1 MSVRTRIRS
10 FEQQNEEVAK
20 KTFSPSKNIDP
31 FPPSN
36 YREDSPARTSG
47 SSSSNASNNKN
58 HPPVTIRKSSP
69 ASRKNAMSASPSPSS
84 KQNTSTSSLDSK
96 SKTNTLGK
104 KAVVMPSK
112 NGALSPTMMKVK
124 QNRKSRIQRETSNSS
139 KSPSPSPPVVAGSL
153 KQRRNLMKYQKQRA
167 REQQQEQLDNN
178 NGIGVGSGSLSG
190 SHHSADSGISSGRR
204 FVHSISQE
212 SSGEI
217 NIESSVVVPQQRLPH
232 QKTQRGGGTQQEQ
245 QHHNYTYDS
254 PTRYTSAQIAK
265 SHRMQRMRNNSNNIN
280 HAANTGKDPPAVMS
294 PPHGGS
300 NNYRDNHEQQQQQ
313 SHGRGQ
319 PHPYE
324 TSTTGPAPASPVLY
338 APSEEDNTEFNSV
351 CKSPKLVDDDDAT
364 LTSVRQIMGG
374 ADHQPTTSSSLMSGV
389 TSSTMQQTQPTLQP
403 KRYFNH
409 DTVSSPKNSDFVANS
424 SSKNGRNGNM
434 NSGAEESTS
443 FLKKKKLSRGS
454 GHSSRG
460 GRSSRGSN
468 NNVLMKAASSTDY
481 DSDGGEDRRVEV
493 KRNKNKSRS
502 RNEATD
508 SAMDVFL
515 QKTRS
520 SRVEEDERTFDYGE
534 LNDSVASFDTAN
546 RHALKQANVN
556 HDGMKST
563 AFVKEEPRPL
573 LVNNEDLEFY
583 TKNMNTPVAKTTA
596 GVVAAATVGAVVMGP
611 VGLLVG
617 AAAVG
622 IAVGAMQV
630 PEEQRENVKEKVT
643 AGVVQ
648 ASDALS
654 VSCVTMCHQTGV
666 AEHIPP
672 EVARCYDPDV
682 AKEFEESKKSGGT
695 GADGTVNG
703 TGADGTVNGTGIG
716 GGVSYNASMNDNEN
730 PNNGKNIKGQDD
742 KNHDKQSHTSGAGNN
757 IVNNAMRGLMPD
769 NHGNKAPLSRGAMCL
784 RDVRIIPVS
793 QIYGL
798 QPSQQPR
805 AWLDV
810 MACAHTSMD
819 EKNEAMEE
827 ICIIAKDKNNA
838 AVLLQE
844 GILDSLIWILTRH
857 LEKLKRDDNK
867 VSARE
872 TSTAKLAASCCVTL
886 GKAHCALVHTGG
898 DLLLMS
904 MYEHGKVPEER
915 QLAQMLYE
923 TPHHHPVVTD
933 PLSSSGQE
941 QFAIKTLAM
950 HEAQELARSIKPLTD
965 EW

>member
-1 MSVRTRIRS
+1 
-10 FEQQNEEVAK
+10 
-20 KTFSPSKNIDP
+20 
-31 FPPSN
+31 
-36 YREDSPARTSG
+36 
-47 SSSSNASNNKN
+47 
-58 HPPVTIRKSSP
+58 
-69 ASRKNAMSASPSPSS
+69 MSASTPSPVS
-84 KQNTSTSSLDSK
+84 KKNSSTSSVDSK
-96 SKTNTLGK
+96 SKNKTLGK
-104 KAVVMPSK
+104 KAVVLPSK
-112 NGALSPTMMKVK
+112 NGESSPTMMKVK

-139 KSPSPSPPVVAGSL
+139 KSPSPSPPIAAGSL

-167 REQQQEQLDNN
+167 REQQQEQPDNS
-178 NGIGVGSGSLSG
+178 NGIGVVNGSLSG
-190 SHHSADSGISSGRR
+190 SQHSVNSGISSGRR

-212 SSGEI
+212 SSGEM
-217 NIESSVVVPQQRLPH
+217 NIESSIVVPKRPQQRLP
-232 QKTQRGGGTQQEQ
+232 QQTTKYAPPQGGGEQ
-245 QHHNYTYDS
+245 QQQHNHTYDS

-280 HAANTGKDPPAVMS
+280 YAANTGEDPPAVMS
-294 PPHGGS
+294 PPRGSS
-300 NNYRDNHEQQQQQ
+300 NNYLSSHRQQQQQQQ

-324 TSTTGPAPASPVLY
+324 TTKGPAPASPVLY
-338 APSEEDNTEFNSV
+338 VPSEEDDTEFNSV
-351 CKSPKLVDDDDAT
+351 CKSPKHVDDDDAT

-374 ADHQPTTSSSLMSGV
+374 ADHQPTASSSLMSGV
-389 TSSTMQQTQPTLQP
+389 TSSTMQQTQPSLQP

-409 DTVSSPKNSDFVANS
+409 DAVSSPKNSDFVVS
-424 SSKNGRNGNM
+424 GSSKNGRNGNTS
-434 NSGAEESTS
+434 NGAEESTS

-454 GHSSRG
+454 GDRSRD

-468 NNVLMKAASSTDY
+468 NDVLMKAASSTDY

-583 TKNMNTPVAKTTA
+583 TKNLNTPIAKTTA

-648 ASDALS
+648 ASDAMS
-654 VSCVTMCHQTGV
+654 VSCATMCRQTGV

-672 EVARCYDPDV
+672 EVARCYDPEV
-682 AKEFEESKKSGGT
+682 AKEFEESKKSGGSS
-695 GADGTVNG
+695 GDGTNG
-703 TGADGTVNGTGIG
+703 TGAGGTGTGTGIPG
-716 GGVSYNASMNDNEN
+716 GGVSYNASMHDNEN
-730 PNNGKNIKGQDD
+730 PNNGKNNKGQDD

-810 MACAHTSMD
+810 MASAHTSMD

-857 LEKLKRDDNK
+857 LDKIKRDDNK
-867 VSARE
+867 VSPRE

-941 QFAIKTLAM
+941 QFAIKNLAM